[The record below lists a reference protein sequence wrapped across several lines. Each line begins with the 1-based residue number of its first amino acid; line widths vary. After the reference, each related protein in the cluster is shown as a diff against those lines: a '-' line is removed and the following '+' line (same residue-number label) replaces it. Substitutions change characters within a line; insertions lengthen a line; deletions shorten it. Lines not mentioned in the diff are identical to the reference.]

1 MLLGLMVAL
10 FAARAEPVRWEELAL
25 SIRPDPYTSS
35 DTVTLCRVRV
45 VNNGGGTWPGRRLR
59 FEARALADGR
69 VVEWKAGRFGLTLS
83 PREALETIVAFS
95 GSYRTFEVVPC
106 LARDC
111 SDGGRSHGSGGRRR
125 GRKR

>member
-1 MLLGLMVAL
+1 MLLALMVAL
-10 FAARAEPVRWEELAL
+10 FASPADPVRWQELVL

-45 VNNGGGTWPGRRLR
+45 VNNGGGSWPGRRLR

-69 VVEWKAGRFGLTLS
+69 VVERQIGRFGITLA

-106 LARDC
+106 LGRDC
-111 SDGGRSHGSGGRRR
+111 SDGGRSHRSGGRRR